1 MATNTK
7 TLYIMMISVAFID
20 GALRITN
27 IPSFYLW
34 KDYL

>member
-1 MATNTK
+1 
-7 TLYIMMISVAFID
+7 MISVAFID

-34 KDYL
+34 KDYLELSPGMNCLL